1 MSVDIGAVLQDWPYD
16 PAQNVRKVVGDEGR
30 PKLQVRLPLG
40 IEQYEL
46 TGRPDGQRPENEES
60 YFHFH
65 RQRLAGHVAAG
76 KAASDFMLGEDD
88 CAKLREEAILYYFRY
103 LLCFQ
108 IGEYANVERD
118 TERNME
124 VFRFV
129 DMYAERDE
137 DRTALSQYWPYII
150 RIHAMAR
157 AISCAQDGRPERAS
171 RLLRDAVQQINA
183 LDELEN
189 QVFALEKMRSL
200 GVLQEMLEQMESKEP
215 PSETEL
221 VRGRLMAAIESEN
234 YERAA
239 QLRDLLRSMG
249 G

>member
-1 MSVDIGAVLQDWPYD
+1 MCSDIGPVLREWPYD
-16 PAQNVRKVVGDEGR
+16 PARNVRKVAGADGS

-46 TGRPDGQRPENEES
+46 TGRPDGLRPEDEES
-60 YFHFH
+60 CFHVLKG
-65 RQRLAGHVAAG
+65 RLAQHVAAG
-76 KAASDFMLGEDD
+76 SAASEFVLTEED
-88 CAKLREEAILYYFRY
+88 CARLRDEAILYYFRY

-108 IGEYANVERD
+108 IGEYDLVERD

-129 DMYAERDE
+129 DMYAEREE

-157 AISCAQDGRPERAS
+157 AVPAAQAGSPEHATE
-171 RLLRDAVQQINA
+171 LLREAVRMINA
-183 LDELEN
+183 LEEIEN
-189 QVFALEKMRSL
+189 QTFSLEKMRSL
-200 GVLQEMLEQMESKEP
+200 GVLAEMLEQMESKEP
-215 PSETEL
+215 PSEREL
-221 VRGRLMAAIESEN
+221 VRKRLMEAIETEN

-249 G
+249 S